1 MNLTQIIKEINCN
14 VITGEIQNINNFTK
28 ACSSDLMS
36 DVLAFIKDEQTFLI
50 TGLCNQQVIRTAEMI
65 DLKLI
70 IFVRGKKPTKD
81 IIEMAS
87 DNDIVLLST
96 NISMF
101 DATGILYQKGMRGI
115 RV

>member
-1 MNLTQIIKEINCN
+1 MNLNQIIKEIHCDI
-14 VITGEIQNINNFTK
+14 ITGEIQQNYNFTK
-28 ACSSDLMS
+28 AFSSDLMS
-36 DVLAFIKDEQTFLI
+36 DVLAFVKDDQTLLI

-70 IFVRGKKPTKD
+70 IFVRGKNPTND
-81 IIEMAS
+81 IIEMAA

-96 NISMF
+96 SISMF